1 MGSGQY
7 VIQHRHAG
15 KQPDVLERARHAMRC
30 NLIGTLPMQSFA
42 FKINLARCGFVDTGK
57 QVKDSRLARAVWT
70 NQSEDLSGV
79 NGHVQL
85 TDCYQSAET
94 DGAFI
99 SSQDGV
105 AVTTRRSPFCT
116 YVGTHSLSPLSKDDS
131 RGRSPRVAFSTDSVV
146 RVSSAVISSACVRVL
161 AVCLPRLPWKS
172 PVD

>member
-1 MGSGQY
+1 
-7 VIQHRHAG
+7 
-15 KQPDVLERARHAMRC
+15 MRC
-30 NLIGTLPMQSFA
+30 NLIGPLPMQGLA
-42 FKINLARCGFVDTGK
+42 FKINLTRRGFVNAGK

-105 AVTTRRSPFCT
+105 AVTSRRSPFCT

-146 RVSSAVISSACVRVL
+146 RVSSAVISSACVRDL
-161 AVCLPRLPWKS
+161 ARLRPRHPLKAAVEPS
-172 PVD
+172 RPCGRVIIRMISNNE

>member
-1 MGSGQY
+1 MDMRSGQY

-15 KQPDVLERARHAMRC
+15 KQPDILERARNAMRS
-30 NLIGTLPMQSFA
+30 NLIGPLPIHGLA
-42 FKINLARCGFVDTGK
+42 FKINLARCGFVNTGK
-57 QVKDSRLARAVWT
+57 QVKDGCLARAVWT

-105 AVTTRRSPFCT
+105 AVSTRRNSFSA
-116 YVGTHSLSPLSKDDS
+116 YAGTHSLSPLSKD
-131 RGRSPRVAFSTDSVV
+131 
-146 RVSSAVISSACVRVL
+146 
-161 AVCLPRLPWKS
+161 
-172 PVD
+172 